1 MKSRRLISLA
11 AALAITAAAL
21 TGSFSAS
28 AESLKGDLNGNGVV
42 ESEDALLLL
51 RFSVGMSNLS
61 AQQAAVADVNEDG
74 SVDSADAL
82 GALRVSVGLNESDT
96 PSPQP
101 QPGENE
107 EFSLY
112 ARQVLELV
120 NEERAKEGVPA
131 LVLDKTLC
139 EAAQV
144 RSDELLD
151 KMEHERPD
159 GRDVQTVMDEY
170 GKTFGRDYFAFGENI
185 AAGQATPKEVVA
197 SWMSSPGHRANIMD
211 PGFKKL
217 GIGYTHNSK
226 TMYRHYWSQLFTD

>member
-1 MKSRRLISLA
+1 MKSKRSVSLA
-11 AALAITAAAL
+11 VALAVTVAAL
-21 TGSFSAS
+21 TGSLSAS
-28 AESLKGDLNGNGVV
+28 ADSSLKGDINSNGVI

-51 RFSVGMSNLS
+51 RHSVGMSELD
-61 AQQAAVADVNEDG
+61 AEKVLIADVNEDG
-74 SVDSADAL
+74 SIDSADAL
-82 GALRVSVGLNESDT
+82 GVLRISVGLTDSDT
-96 PSPQP
+96 PTP

-151 KMEHERPD
+151 KLAHERPD
-159 GRDVQTVMDEY
+159 GRDVQTVLDEANW
-170 GKTFGRDYFAFGENI
+170 TFGRDYYTFGENI
-185 AAGQATPKEVVA
+185 AAGQATPKEVVEA
-197 SWMSSPGHRANIMD
+197 WMNSPGHRENIMD

-226 TMYRHYWSQLFTD
+226 TMYHHYWAQLFTD